1 MKAPI
6 INPDLNNEDVLY
18 WDKILK
24 SHGLSMDRASR
35 PQIRIRRHRQRE
47 ERVVF
52 VGNSNDLED
61 IAEKTAKLPS
71 GGRHVKPSGHQPD

>member
-6 INPDLNNEDVLY
+6 TDPDLQNEDPSY

-24 SHGLSMDRASR
+24 SHGLSMERASR
-35 PQIRIRRHRQRE
+35 PRIWVNKRTHRE
-47 ERVVF
+47 ERIVL

-71 GGRHVKPSGHQPD
+71 GGKKVKPSGHQPD